1 MKTSRRISKI
11 QTRNSKSLKAYVQSS
26 SSNNNS
32 KCRKR
37 THLQSSKVQAD
48 PTLYLTRG
56 SIKATKGWALLEEEE
71 AMVTITSRP
80 CTTTGAGTRTITMA
94 IKGSSSITTGSTI
107 TSPTM
112 EGCTTIHGTIRVVV
126 MAAGDTSRSG
136 PHTTIKVASS
146 SSSMV
151 VVVVVVVV
159 AVEAVVAAL
168 IHRLLSKV

>member
-32 KCRKR
+32 KRRKR

-56 SIKATKGWALLEEEE
+56 SIKATKGWALPEEEE

-80 CTTTGAGTRTITMA
+80 CTTTTGAGTRTITMA
-94 IKGSSSITTGSTI
+94 IKGSSSITTGGTI

-112 EGCTTIHGTIRVVV
+112 EGCTTIRGTIQVVV

-146 SSSMV
+146 SSM
-151 VVVVVVVV
+151 VVVV